1 MSSGANH
8 TMYRSAL
15 FRTCLWPCASRWAS
29 GQEAGQPP
37 GTSDPIRSSFRTLDW
52 QPEAKPAHPVLK
64 RGTRLKATTERAFL
78 VSAGFPQAGPGY
90 RRGLSFIAG
99 RAEGVFPSNPRQ
111 HGRLTAVTVAA
122 SPQRVGVDS
131 CLRIMPG
138 ARRAPCD
145 FLGECHDRAHSR
157 IPA

>member
-1 MSSGANH
+1 MLVGGHPDKRPDS
-8 TMYRSAL
+8 RPERQAL
-15 FRTCLWPCASRWAS
+15 
-29 GQEAGQPP
+29 G
-37 GTSDPIRSSFRTLDW
+37 SSFRTLDW

-78 VSAGFPQAGPGY
+78 VSAGFPKAGPGY

-99 RAEGVFPSNPRQ
+99 RAEGIFPSNPRQ
-111 HGRLTAVTVAA
+111 HGRLTAVTVVA
-122 SPQRVGVDS
+122 SPPRVGVDS

-138 ARRAPCD
+138 ARRAPFD